1 MLLVGR
7 CRAVGVTMLGR
18 HATETRAAAHN
29 MALNEGSRTER
40 AAARGGVDCGRGARA
55 TSAPRGQH
63 YIKKKLFLIG

>member
-40 AAARGGVDCGRGARA
+40 AAARGGSTADAA
-55 TSAPRGQH
+55 ASAAKGSQH

>member
-40 AAARGGVDCGRGARA
+40 AAARGGVDCGRG
-55 TSAPRGQH
+55 
-63 YIKKKLFLIG
+63 

>member
-40 AAARGGVDCGRGARA
+40 AAARGGSTADAAVDLGRQRH
-55 TSAPRGQH
+55 QH
-63 YIKKKLFLIG
+63 YIKKNSF

>member
-29 MALNEGSRTER
+29 MALVLVNRDATQTE
-40 AAARGGVDCGRGARA
+40 AAGVKCGREL
-55 TSAPRGQH
+55 SLWIHVSPDSL
-63 YIKKKLFLIG
+63 Y

>member
-40 AAARGGVDCGRGARA
+40 AAARGGGRLRTRLDLGRQ
-55 TSAPRGQH
+55 RHQH

>member
-29 MALNEGSRTER
+29 MALVLVNRDATQTE
-40 AAARGGVDCGRGARA
+40 AAGVKCGRELLCGF
-55 TSAPRGQH
+55 TSPSDSL
-63 YIKKKLFLIG
+63 Y